1 MEKESVKVE
10 EAPLVI
16 EKIEFRNQDRWE
28 KKINTQTY
36 KVTRPVTK
44 GYFERQKIKPFGI
57 GTSFEDLKTNAAI
70 STVQRENVWI
80 SAFEHN
86 FEELDFKE
94 KMIAAAEEKKLANM
108 GGAAIS
114 DLQKQLQAHDEGV
127 KI

>member
-1 MEKESVKVE
+1 M
-10 EAPLVI
+10 
-16 EKIEFRNQDRWE
+16 
-28 KKINTQTY
+28 
-36 KVTRPVTK
+36 
-44 GYFERQKIKPFGI
+44 
-57 GTSFEDLKTNAAI
+57 KTNAAI